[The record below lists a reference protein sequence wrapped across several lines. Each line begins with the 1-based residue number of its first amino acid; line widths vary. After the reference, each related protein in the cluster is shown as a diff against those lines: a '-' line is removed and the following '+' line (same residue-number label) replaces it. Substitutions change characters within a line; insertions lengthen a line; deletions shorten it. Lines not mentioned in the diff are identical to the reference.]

1 MDRTGTVIASLPGM
15 NVNTATLRALAKEIN
30 RNPLWGML
38 CVREYYDPEHPLFK
52 ALATK
57 ASRLL
62 NNRNYPDAALR
73 FADRIISGDL
83 FEINDVLRKSLRPL
97 PAKLKQPVLQLT
109 APQIKRSQKRRSGKS
124 LTLKVTGQ
132 TAYRGTGH
140 SSRRFSSNYQ
150 GGL

>member
-1 MDRTGTVIASLPGM
+1 MNRAGIVIAVIQGM

-38 CVREYYDPEHPLFK
+38 CAREYYDPAHPLFK

-57 ASRLL
+57 ASRRL
-62 NNRNYPDAALR
+62 NYQAYPEAALR
-73 FADRIISGDL
+73 FADRIFSGDL
-83 FEINDVLRKSLRPL
+83 FELNDEMRNSLRPL
-97 PAKLKQPVLQLT
+97 PAKPKPPALQLP
-109 APQIKRSQKRRSGKS
+109 AQQIKRSQKRRTGKS

-132 TAYRGTGH
+132 TAYRGTRH